1 MLVQVYVAEISPPRY
16 RGAFIS
22 LNGLMLTVG
31 LFIAQL
37 VGVYISYY
45 WLANITL
52 GFTAIF
58 ILFAVTTKET
68 PQWLVIH
75 GRILEAVKTLRWLN
89 GPDCNVG
96 EEIKKITDGYA
107 SQKLTLLDIIKQFR
121 NKSVYHPV
129 ILACVIMSF
138 VQLSGITAVVFNVE
152 DIFKQA
158 KVKSPGLTSSLA
170 TGGVQIVASFVGIFI
185 VSLLG
190 RRKLL
195 MISYGIA
202 SLSHAVMGVY
212 EYLNNEPYCHPPDD
226 PQCRSDLYPLA
237 IVCVALFIASYA
249 GGIAAVSYM
258 FQAELIPFHVRGVG
272 IGLSSVVSG
281 IVSTIIAGL
290 FNSYEIL
297 VKPWGAF
304 WTFSLTCFIA
314 VLFVAVFI
322 PETKGKS
329 LEEIENMFDSRSL
342 RQRHH

>member
-1 MLVQVYVAEISPPRY
+1 
-16 RGAFIS
+16 
-22 LNGLMLTVG
+22 MLTVG

-58 ILFAVTTKET
+58 MLFAVTIKET
-68 PQWLVIH
+68 PQWLMIR
-75 GRILEAVKTLRWLN
+75 GRRLEAIKTLRWLN

-96 EEIKKITDGYA
+96 EEIQKITDGYA
-107 SQKLTLLDIIKQFR
+107 SQKLTLLDIIKQFK

-129 ILACVIMSF
+129 ILACAVMCF
-138 VQLSGITAVVFNVE
+138 LQLSGITAVIFNVE

-158 KVKSPGLTSSLA
+158 EVKSPGLTSSFA
-170 TGGVQIVASFVGIFI
+170 TGGVQIMASFVGIFI

-190 RRKLL
+190 RRKFL

-226 PQCRSDLYPLA
+226 THCRSDLYPLA

-249 GGIAAVSYM
+249 AGIATVS
-258 FQAELIPFHVRGVG
+258 FILLAELVPLRVRGVG
-272 IGLSSVVSG
+272 IGLSFVVNG
-281 IVSTIIAGL
+281 IVSAIIAGL

-314 VLFVAVFI
+314 VLFVAAFI
-322 PETKGKS
+322 PETKGKT
-329 LEEIENMFDSRSL
+329 LQEIESIFESR
-342 RQRHH
+342 RPRHY